1 MESIYNQLN
10 RIDDK
15 ESLSE
20 KYNVRTFGDLKK
32 LVEAVGDK
40 LYRVDIFSYSYSRM
54 NPKPHTSRLM
64 PKEFNTLDDALEF
77 FNRVTKLDQV
87 EYTFLK
93 NTSTSCV
100 EYVRIVSP
108 TNVVEKEWYHPTYG
122 SHHESKT
129 TSTVKKSDVEKYLRS
144 HQEAELSEKEF
155 KYVVEDLWNAI
166 QRELQAG
173 SVYNTIEDVNMSEL
187 IDASDNP
194 THDLCYKLLGLYN
207 DDPLDEELI
216 QEDTRAQL
224 IKKIKQDLNGA
235 NVSITT
241 SDGNVHIHSN
251 STGADYDI
259 LFDKTAEVASTSSGY
274 SKKRFTGNGTIV
286 NGDIID
292 SNGTNLGPA
301 FVGSPLTS
309 NRYHYTI
316 RSNDVK
322 MPQTY
327 DQMIA
332 GLKADA
338 L

>member
-1 MESIYNQLN
+1 MESIYNQMN
-10 RIDDK
+10 KIDDK
-15 ESLSE
+15 ESLNE
-20 KYNVRTFGDLKK
+20 KYNVKTLTGLKK
-32 LVEAVGDK
+32 LTEAANDN
-40 LYRVDIFSYSYSRM
+40 LYRVDIFCYTYSRM
-54 NPKPHTSRLM
+54 NPKPHSQKLM

-77 FNRVTKLDQV
+77 FYRVTKPDQS
-87 EYTFLK
+87 EYTFLD

-100 EYVRIVSP
+100 EYVRIFSP
-108 TNVVEKEWYHPTYG
+108 EGAVEKEWYHPTWG
-122 SHHESKT
+122 SHHKSKT
-129 TSTVKKSDVEKYLRS
+129 TNKVKKRDVERYLKS
-144 HQEAELSEKEF
+144 HQEVELSADEF
-155 KYVVEDLWNAI
+155 TYVVNDLWNAI
-166 QRELQAG
+166 QNEVQEG
-173 SVYNTIEDVNMSEL
+173 SVYNTIEDVNMIEL

-207 DDPLDEELI
+207 DDQLDEEVL

-259 LFDKTAEVASTSSGY
+259 LFDKTSEVASTSSGY
-274 SKKRFTGNGTIV
+274 SKRRFTGNGTIV
-286 NGDIID
+286 NGDVID